1 MTGPAARHCINPRL
15 ARDLILAFVIL
26 TGPDTPCCPSSNTR
40 TRPREASRG
49 KARGSGAHAQAL
61 GIEQRFV
68 ESNRLAA
75 LADDL
80 DLEARVRR
88 TQRRR
93 DIAQRHRLPRRMG
106 IAARRD
112 PADHLAV
119 VPHRLVADRV
129 GPVGIDRER
138 YQPALSTRSAFL
150 CRRFAPD
157 EVVLL
162 QV

>member
-26 TGPDTPCCPSSNTR
+26 IGCPSSNTR
-40 TRPREASRG
+40 TRPNEASRG

-88 TQRRR
+88 TQGWRH
-93 DIAQRHRLPRRMG
+93 ITPPHRLPRGRG
-106 IAARRD
+106 VAARCD

-119 VPHRLVADRV
+119 VPYRLVADGV
-129 GPVGIDRER
+129 GAVGIDCEG
-138 YQPALSTRSAFL
+138 YQPARS
-150 CRRFAPD
+150 
-157 EVVLL
+157 
-162 QV
+162 

>member
-1 MTGPAARHCINPRL
+1 MPGPAARHCLNPRL

-26 TGPDTPCCPSSNTR
+26 IGCPSSNTR
-40 TRPREASRG
+40 TGPSEASGG
-49 KARGSGAHAQAL
+49 KGGGSGAHAQAL
-61 GIEQRFV
+61 GIEQRLV

-93 DIAQRHRLPRRMG
+93 DIAQRHRLLRRMG

-119 VPHRLVADRV
+119 VPHRLVPQRPSPLAIH
-129 GPVGIDRER
+129 PAR
-138 YQPALSTRSAFL
+138 YPPAPTAPTPLPHRHLS
-150 CRRFAPD
+150 P
-157 EVVLL
+157 
-162 QV
+162 